1 MSDEAGQLKLPP
13 SIRYDYLKSN
23 LYRVVH
29 ADGIVGGVTPGGT
42 LIFSVF
48 SERTPIPQ
56 QVSHAIEVN
65 EETRSITLGDE
76 IVSERV
82 SRQAL
87 VREVEVGVII
97 DYKTAVLFRDWLS
110 QQLEKLKPIE
120 AAKRKEPL

>member
-29 ADGIVGGVTPGGT
+29 ADGIVGGLTPGGT

-48 SERTPIPQ
+48 NERTPIPQ

-65 EETRSITLGDE
+65 EETSSMALGDE

-87 VREVEVGVII
+87 VREVEVGVIM
-97 DYKTAVLFRDWLS
+97 DYRTAVLLRDWLS